1 MRIALLMAASL
12 LALTACNGREA
23 QDEPKA
29 TETGMSGA
37 ADGTLGDEPPS
48 AQGFAKAV
56 AMSDMYEVT
65 TGRLAL
71 EKSEDAKT
79 REFAQMMIDDHT
91 RSAQALKDAASAG
104 DQAAAGNRVFNM
116 PASLDPQHQGRLD
129 ILERLDGKDFD
140 REYLSQQMTVH
151 REALEL
157 LKAYAGTGDVA
168 ELRQFA
174 QNAIPTVQ
182 KHHDWLEQN
191 APGAAG
197 GTPGAM
203 MTAGATPAP

>member
-1 MRIALLMAASL
+1 MRTAFMMAASL
-12 LALTACNGREA
+12 LAVTACNGREA
-23 QDEPKA
+23 QDDPMA
-29 TETGMSGA
+29 AETGVADMSGA
-37 ADGTLGDEPPS
+37 ADGTLGDQPPN
-48 AQGFAKAV
+48 AQGFARAV

-65 TGRLAL
+65 AGRLAL
-71 EKSEDAKT
+71 DKAQDAET

-91 RSAQALKDAASAG
+91 KSSRDLQQAVTS
-104 DQAAAGNRVFNM
+104 GNQDYSM
-116 PASLDPQHQGRLD
+116 PASLDTEHQGMLD
-129 ILERLDGKDFD
+129 ILERLDGQDFD
-140 REYLSQQMTVH
+140 REYLRQQVAAH

-174 QNAIPTVQ
+174 QGAIPMVQ

-191 APGAAG
+191 APGTAG

-203 MTAGATPAP
+203 MTGATPAP